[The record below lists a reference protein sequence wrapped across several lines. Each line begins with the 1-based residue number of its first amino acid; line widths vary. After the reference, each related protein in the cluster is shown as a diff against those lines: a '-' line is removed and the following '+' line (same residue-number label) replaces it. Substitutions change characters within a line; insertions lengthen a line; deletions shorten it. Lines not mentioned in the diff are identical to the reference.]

1 MRAARVVV
9 RNALLLALTFSA
21 GYVDALSYLGLG
33 RVFTANMTGNT
44 VLLGIAI
51 AQLNSEA
58 AVRSTLA
65 LAGFLSGAVP
75 AAWIVERDRSESPW
89 PRPVTVALSLEGM
102 ILAVFAVGWRLADQL
117 PASVPILVVLSAL
130 AMGVQSAAAHRL
142 EVSGVTTTVL
152 TGTLINLAARL
163 MGRGRPRNR
172 PVFRRSMLLA
182 GVWAI
187 YFAGAAIAAVVL
199 ARSEALA
206 SALPPGLI
214 MLIVIIA
221 AVRFRAR

>member
-1 MRAARVVV
+1 MV
-9 RNALLLALTFSA
+9 RNALLLALAFSA

-51 AQLNSEA
+51 AQLNGEA
-58 AVRSTLA
+58 AARSTLA
-65 LAGFLSGAVP
+65 LAGFLAGAVP
-75 AAWIVERDRSESPW
+75 AAWIVERDHSKSAW
-89 PRPVTVALSLEGM
+89 PRAVTVALILEAM
-102 ILAVFAVGWRLADQL
+102 ILVLFAVGWRLTDEL
-117 PASVPILVVLSAL
+117 PASIPILVVLSAV

-142 EVSGVTTTVL
+142 QVSGVTTTVL

-163 MGRGRPRNR
+163 MGRRRFRKR
-172 PVFRRSMLLA
+172 PVFRRSLLLA

-187 YFAGAAIAAVVL
+187 YFTGAASAAVLL

-221 AVRFRAR
+221 AAAFRAR

>member
-1 MRAARVVV
+1 LRAARVVV

-51 AQLNSEA
+51 GTAQQA
-58 AVRSTLA
+58 RQRSA
-65 LAGFLSGAVP
+65 RPWPLAGFLSGAVP

-163 MGRGRPRNR
+163 MGRWAAQEP
-172 PVFRRSMLLA
+172 A
-182 GVWAI
+182 GVPA
-187 YFAGAAIAAVVL
+187 
-199 ARSEALA
+199 
-206 SALPPGLI
+206 
-214 MLIVIIA
+214 
-221 AVRFRAR
+221 